1 MLLLLDFDGT
11 ITERDTLDL
20 LAREYAP
27 AAFAA
32 AEERLQSGRWTLN
45 EVIRHE
51 FEAVHADEAD
61 VLAFVRERVVLR
73 PGLAELV
80 DLCRERFIEAVV
92 VSAGFH
98 EVIEPVLA
106 WHGVALPVVAHH
118 ATFTRD
124 GAIVSFRER
133 PVCAHCGEQCKRS
146 ALSALARGRLVAY
159 AGDGWSDRCGARAK
173 TRSAARAGLAEHLAA
188 EGVPYTPFD
197 DLYDVRAGLARFL
210 SPA

>member
-1 MLLLLDFDGT
+1 VLLLLDFDGT

-20 LAREYAP
+20 LAQEYAP
-27 AAFAA
+27 AAFAE
-32 AEERLQSGRWTLN
+32 AEERLQSGEWTLN
-45 EVIRHE
+45 QVIRHE
-51 FEAVHADEAD
+51 FEAVRADEAE
-61 VLAFVRERVVLR
+61 VLAFLREHVTLR
-73 PGLAELV
+73 PGLAELI
-80 DLCRERFIEAVV
+80 DLCRERFVEAVV

-106 WHGVALPVVAHH
+106 WNGVALPVVAHH

-133 PVCAHCGEQCKRS
+133 PVCEHCGEECKRAVLPS
-146 ALSALARGRLVAY
+146 LARGRLVAY
-159 AGDGWSDRCGARAK
+159 VGDGWSDRCGAR
-173 TRSAARAGLAEHLAA
+173 SADLVFARAGLADHLAA

-197 DLYDVRAGLARFL
+197 DLYDVRAGLAAFL